1 MTGTP
6 PRSGPV
12 GYRIRVAGRLDAH
25 WAPWFG
31 DLTLASEDGGTTSMS
46 AVPADQAQLHRLLTK
61 VRDLGITLVSVQA
74 IYPPGRP

>member
-25 WAPWFG
+25 WAPWFE
-31 DLTLASEDGGTTSMS
+31 DLTLTSEDDGTTSMS
-46 AVPADQAQLHRLLTK
+46 AVLADQAQLHRLLAK
-61 VRDLGITLVSVQA
+61 IRDLGITLLSVQA
-74 IYPPGRP
+74 IQAPGRP